1 MNDTVH
7 LHPLAQ
13 VFVIP
18 SSVSV
23 IEGGACLE
31 HLNRILSVETLE
43 LPSLARKD
51 GLICNANGRI
61 LDSATICNLGSQVI
75 ILGNNGTGD
84 ETRQTIASGI
94 PWDEELV
101 VKDADT
107 AISHIILAGKAPSRC
122 LAGLGIDTGELMVE
136 KWLEFGNSLISVNWR
151 CANAIQILV
160 PTSHCES
167 LVSALV
173 ENGAVTADM
182 NQWSRVRILSGL
194 LDEHELN
201 PLNLPLELGLENL
214 VALNKGCYPGQEIH
228 ARMESRGALARS
240 LVRLR
245 SNDLL
250 PEGKKKVEHIGTVTI
265 TDSCSYGGENIALAM
280 IPNAAAEIEEFTF
293 DDGSVASVE
302 SI

>member
-1 MNDTVH
+1 MSDTAH

-23 IEGGACLE
+23 IEGGASLE

-43 LPSLARKD
+43 LPLLARKD
-51 GLICNANGRI
+51 GLICYANGRI

-75 ILGNNGTGD
+75 ILGNKGTGD

-101 VKDADT
+101 VKDADA
-107 AISHIILAGKAPSRC
+107 AISHIILVGKAPSRC
-122 LAGLGIDTGELMVE
+122 MAGLGIDTEKLVVE
-136 KWLEFGNSLISVNWR
+136 KWLEFGNILISVNWK

-173 ENGAVTADM
+173 DNGAVTADI

-201 PLNLPLELGLENL
+201 SQNLPLELGLDNL
-214 VALNKGCYPGQEIH
+214 VALDKGCYPGQEIH
-228 ARMESRGALARS
+228 ARMESRGALARC
-240 LVRLR
+240 LVRLQ
-245 SNDLL
+245 SNDPL
-250 PEGKKKVEHIGTVTI
+250 PKGKEKVEQIGRVTI
-265 TDSCSYGGENIALAM
+265 TDSYSYGDINIALAM
-280 IPNAAAEIEEFTF
+280 IPNAAAEVNVLTF